1 VAQFPWDP
9 KPEPPPAPAPA
20 PAPVAAPVH
29 LPPTTQQQA
38 AATSYTQSTLS
49 PQSTIHPAL
58 AAQHAN
64 GNGNGMPTKADNES
78 HIKQEPTMA
87 GMSAPSMGYNNAGA
101 ARGGMAAQ
109 RAAQALENRYGQRAA
124 ASIDA
129 IQSGQAQAQAQQQ
142 GQRPGQPQQPHQMQQ
157 MQQMQMN
164 QQQMNQQQMNQQQMN
179 QQQMN
184 QQQMNQQ
191 HMNQQQMNQQHM
203 MNQQQAAQHQ
213 LTQQQ
218 QQQQYRQG
226 MAASMQQRMPQQP
239 PSNLPKAQHDG
250 AADGFEGVLLQ
261 HGPDGRPVEMGRV
274 EIDKVIHAQ
283 MAARAR
289 EMEGGG
295 LMVPLKEVKRRAGNA
310 SKKGTPGGPSQMDG
324 PDDED
329 AKVELDEDAI
339 NSDLDDPDE
348 PRDEDE
354 DDDDS
359 MGHMMLCMYDKVQRV
374 KNKWYFQLFHFVY

>member
-1 VAQFPWDP
+1 
-9 KPEPPPAPAPA
+9 
-20 PAPVAAPVH
+20 
-29 LPPTTQQQA
+29 
-38 AATSYTQSTLS
+38 
-49 PQSTIHPAL
+49 
-58 AAQHAN
+58 
-64 GNGNGMPTKADNES
+64 MPIKADNES

-87 GMSAPSMGYNNAGA
+87 GMSAPTMAYNNAGA

-129 IQSGQAQAQAQQQ
+129 IQSGQAQAQALQQGQ
-142 GQRPGQPQQPHQMQQ
+142 GQRPGQPQQPQQMQQ

-164 QQQMNQQQMNQQQMN
+164 HQQMN

-191 HMNQQQMNQQHM
+191 HMNQQQMNQQQM
-203 MNQQQAAQHQ
+203 MSQQQAVQHQ
-213 LTQQQ
+213 LS

-239 PSNLPKAQHDG
+239 PSSLPKAQHDG

-261 HGPDGRPVEMGRV
+261 HGPDSRPVEMGRV
-274 EIDKVIHAQ
+274 EIDKVMHAQ

-295 LMVPLKEVKRRAGNA
+295 LMVPLKEVKRQAGAA
-310 SKKGTPGGPSQMDG
+310 SKKATSGGPPQLDG

-329 AKVELDEDAI
+329 TKVELDEDAI

-348 PRDEDE
+348 PKDEDE

-374 KNKWYFQLFHFVY
+374 KNKW

>member
-1 VAQFPWDP
+1 M
-9 KPEPPPAPAPA
+9 
-20 PAPVAAPVH
+20 
-29 LPPTTQQQA
+29 T
-38 AATSYTQSTLS
+38 
-49 PQSTIHPAL
+49 
-58 AAQHAN
+58 
-64 GNGNGMPTKADNES
+64 
-78 HIKQEPTMA
+78 
-87 GMSAPSMGYNNAGA
+87 GMSAPAMTYNNAGV

-109 RAAQALENRYGQRAA
+109 RAAQALENRYGPRAA

-142 GQRPGQPQQPHQMQQ
+142 GQRPGQPQQPQQ
-157 MQQMQMN
+157 MQQMQMNHQQMQQMNQQQLN

-179 QQQMN
+179 QPQMS
-184 QQQMNQQ
+184 QQQ
-191 HMNQQQMNQQHM
+191 M
-203 MNQQQAAQHQ
+203 MNQQQAAQQQ
-213 LTQQQ
+213 LSQ

-226 MAASMQQRMPQQP
+226 LAASMQQRMPQQP
-239 PSNLPKAQHDG
+239 QSNLPKAQHDG

-261 HGPDGRPVEMGRV
+261 NGPDGRPVEMGRI
-274 EIDKVIHAQ
+274 EIDKIMHAQ
-283 MAARAR
+283 MAARAK

-295 LMVPLKEVKRRAGNA
+295 LMVPLKAVKRQAGTA
-310 SKKGTPGGPSQMDG
+310 SKKATPGGPSQVDG

-329 AKVELDEDAI
+329 TKVELDEDAI

-374 KNKWYFQLFHFVY
+374 KNKWYFSTLYVCLLV

>member
-1 VAQFPWDP
+1 
-9 KPEPPPAPAPA
+9 
-20 PAPVAAPVH
+20 
-29 LPPTTQQQA
+29 
-38 AATSYTQSTLS
+38 
-49 PQSTIHPAL
+49 
-58 AAQHAN
+58 
-64 GNGNGMPTKADNES
+64 MPIKTDNES
-78 HIKQEPTMA
+78 HIKQEPTMT
-87 GMSAPSMGYNNAGA
+87 GMSAPAMTYNNAGV

-109 RAAQALENRYGQRAA
+109 RAAQALENRYGPRAA

-129 IQSGQAQAQAQQQ
+129 IQSGQAQAQAQAQAQQQ
-142 GQRPGQPQQPHQMQQ
+142 GQRPGQPQQPQQMQQ
-157 MQQMQMN
+157 MQQMQMNHQQMQQLNQQQQQQLN
-164 QQQMNQQQMNQQQMN
+164 QQQMNQQQMNQQQMS
-179 QQQMN
+179 QQQ
-184 QQQMNQQ
+184 
-191 HMNQQQMNQQHM
+191 M

-213 LTQQQ
+213 LNQ

-226 MAASMQQRMPQQP
+226 LAASMQQRMPQQP

-274 EIDKVIHAQ
+274 EIDKIMHAQ
-283 MAARAR
+283 MAARAK

-295 LMVPLKEVKRRAGNA
+295 LMVPLKAVKRQAGTA
-310 SKKGTPGGPSQMDG
+310 SRKATSGGPSQVDG

-329 AKVELDEDAI
+329 TKVELDEDAI

-374 KNKWYFQLFHFVY
+374 KNKWYFSTLPSVY